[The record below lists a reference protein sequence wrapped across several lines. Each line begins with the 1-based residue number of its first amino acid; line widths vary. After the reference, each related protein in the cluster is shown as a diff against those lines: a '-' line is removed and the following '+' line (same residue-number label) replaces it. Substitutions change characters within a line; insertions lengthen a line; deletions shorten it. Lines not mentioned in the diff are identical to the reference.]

1 MPTPPNRRD
10 ATASRSHPHLRA
22 PRLVNARPF
31 NNIKSRDPPITQPS
45 FHTAPSPAAT
55 SGGGSVFRFGARDSF
70 IPSWP
75 PGWNAGLVWP
85 LLPLK
90 TASCFRQ
97 PHGLPHSAACAP
109 SHVCRHRLVQINP
122 TIHLRSRLPRAS
134 TTCCGKQP
142 TPLTSQQAGSGWP
155 PPPPPRAAHRRLGR
169 RILDKGGSMSS
180 GVHPP
185 NHHHLICAHD
195 AFFFLPSS
203 SSCWVVGSRFG
214 SFPPPPHRQDRSPPL
229 HPRDG
234 AMTGFGSVKPHVN
247 PTPTV
252 AHTSQCVAWPCGTT
266 AYIGVPY
273 FIRLAGRRRV
283 ERDAVIATAG
293 LGKFPGG
300 RCLAFPGGRG
310 SLCSV
315 RLWSFFGVW

>member
-31 NNIKSRDPPITQPS
+31 NNIKSRDPPVTQPS

-75 PGWNAGLVWP
+75 PGWNAGLAWP

-122 TIHLRSRLPRAS
+122 TIHLRSRLPGAS

-169 RILDKGGSMSS
+169 RILDKGGSMSF

-195 AFFFLPSS
+195 AFFFFA
-203 SSCWVVGSRFG
+203 VVVFVLGGGVTFRLV
-214 SFPPPPHRQDRSPPL
+214 PPPHRQDRSPPL

-252 AHTSQCVAWPCGTT
+252 AHTSQCVSHG
-266 AYIGVPY
+266 
-273 FIRLAGRRRV
+273 RV
-283 ERDAVIATAG
+283 EHLPISGSRTSYVSPAVVGSSGMLLSQQQISVSFRADAVSHSRAG
-293 LGKFPGG
+293 E
-300 RCLAFPGGRG
+300 G

-315 RLWSFFGVW
+315 RLCSFFGVW